1 MKGEIIGAYKEFIII
16 ERKELEV
23 IENSAK
29 TKLENNKENPLS
41 EASIEAKAVLDMVVW
56 LKENNIYNKG
66 FELKL

>member
-1 MKGEIIGAYKEFIII
+1 MKGEVIGAYKEFIII

-29 TKLENNKENPLS
+29 AKLENNKDTPLS
-41 EASIEAKAVLDMVVW
+41 EASIEAKAVLDMIVW
-56 LKENNIYNKG
+56 LKENNIYNRG